1 MLSVI
6 GVFRRAR
13 IEEVGAGQAGGSGRQ
28 EWEAGVGDRSGRQEW
43 ETGVGGRK
51 VEEWEAGG
59 WV

>member
-28 EWEAGVGDRSGRQEW
+28 EWEAGVG
-43 ETGVGGRK
+43 GRK

>member
-28 EWEAGVGDRSGRQEW
+28 EWEAGVGDRSGRQEGG
-43 ETGVGGRK
+43 GVGGRR
-51 VEEWEAGG
+51 VGVVGG
-59 WV
+59 